1 MPELSTFVI
10 LGAVAALIVG
20 AAWLALFLGKQWLA
34 TRHQL
39 LVGRIGFLRLAQII
53 WTPKPVSITPRV
65 TAQTTVTLQSFV
77 LHVHWDA
84 LRAVNRPTGARVAA
98 PKPRLFS
105 IHVTGLDVAVHLVES
120 AAPSAAASTTRSP
133 AAARVRR
140 NRSLFH
146 RFFGSQIQELVLQ
159 LALYVLVRWVDLWI
173 ADVSVRAILEPAADS
188 ARPPCRLRYY
198 QSHVHLSG
206 LSSKELLATA
216 SMMPMTAPGLESES
230 ELGGI
235 NDPRSDAQT
244 DLGASYVAG
253 SDDPPG
259 TVAVVATFAA
269 ATLTMGEKPVLSMA
283 DTSSIKACFALPS
296 ADDMHLT
303 CRSVLIDLPQLVL
316 DTVPL
321 ETIERIVTAMTAT
334 TVTDTPPAGAQGA
347 TPMTIRTT
355 GLAHPP
361 PPRAATPRRASPTK
375 SRSSDSGK
383 PTTSAAMR
391 SLVPKQVALQIQ
403 RMQVYHDP
411 YGIDLT
417 DLAVSIDSPDL
428 RQLAQLASHADGAL
442 SARFLNLSVLKN
454 RTSIARHDAFFFDAR
469 LDPPADDGEPALLSV
484 NGESRGIHVNI
495 DHALLLEF
503 LRRPAAAK
511 LARAA
516 STDRRSATPVIPHAA
531 LARSNSAA
539 ASASPALDRKSSL
552 FRSPK
557 RLSSTTWDAMRS
569 PGAAGGGGSDPLVPP
584 ALRRFLRTTRVQAQH
599 AVVRASLVVHVLPTA
614 TVNASVQDVAVAA
627 SVAGRPSVQGETSV
641 TVGAVA
647 VRVKAAE
654 GASAVA
660 ADVVA
665 VDVDGIQV
673 DGAVSVAGGDGA
685 PLPPLDANLDAPVDA
700 DALAAATIVCQVDAQ
715 VQRPLVTVAVSP
727 TLATTILGIMDLA
740 QRFTVP
746 TPPPPMAR
754 ATVASPIISPMTANS
769 STGIGAAIGAMSVR
783 TTAQITA
790 TQVAVRVLADD
801 AATYPGPAAAAPMTH
816 RVDLTVDS
824 CAVGYS
830 QKRPACGARGAFD
843 AAVRSPA
850 PAPATPAGA
859 TTAEAAVGR
868 TVRVDEVVIDCDGVR
883 MTRYGAGPA
892 MPSEPVVVAPHVVV
906 EHKSHT
912 RQVLAA
918 QDTLPS
924 LHHAASTSVQLDE
937 HVDVWFAIP
946 VHQFAITVLRH
957 LRPVMDHTRTRT
969 PPADRAA
976 AARRLSITSLTTKT
990 AASATTDI
998 HAVGVTVTLVLP
1010 DQVRLVVRMP
1020 DIHAAVRSDEGSG
1033 ARMPTASVTVQKIEI
1048 LATKSR
1054 TTLAQQKCAQY
1065 ATFSVPELSAQD
1077 ALFSLGA
1084 MHRVECTL
1092 APPSVGTAP
1101 GAAGS
1106 AGCLTVAAKELALQ
1120 VPYGYYIKDVIE
1132 NMGVF
1137 VKLVKPPKSRTG
1149 GDEEDGFDVPVRVML
1164 DQVAFTVEDDPFEA
1178 KLGQIFRNGKDLQ
1191 RSRLERE
1198 RELAKTLAEAPGIDQ
1213 GPFWAALHAFQ
1224 AAEWTSVMASA
1235 AQSAVHLISLRME
1248 AVDIYLTPPSLMS
1261 PTLAT
1266 TCHLIDKATPS
1277 VAEFDFTLARDVSM
1291 RFRSLG
1297 VHIRDYPLPLASLPA
1312 SDRAGT
1318 HHMLHGL
1325 VILAE
1330 PVAPPASTCVLAVP
1344 VDNFGETLALHVA
1357 KAMAP
1362 IKCYATMSLDLESPL
1377 SSHWGPA
1384 VEPALADLS
1393 RVADEFTE
1401 PSLDPSEPIPWWDKI
1416 RWLVHGKLRIEAPA
1430 IHVHVLGSRNPYYN
1444 RLAGDG
1450 SDGVVVS
1457 SRSNVKLTV
1466 SSATAATWT
1475 CDELEVAIV
1484 QPRVTPASL
1493 RPTSAMAAAGG
1504 GGTDRTHDVWGT
1516 QHAQHDRD
1524 VVMSL
1529 QGNVAVSLE
1538 PIFECLRP
1546 AASHHDVYLV
1556 APEHVPPAS
1565 AALHDSF
1572 LHFRSLSMAI
1582 VASIQCDS
1590 SSPTRP
1596 GTAGSTGEAASP
1608 GGTPTFHT
1616 FTFSPRVEKYVADLI
1631 EFNVQNKPVA
1641 MRRGALFPLS
1651 TPKYSAKKFSLFL
1664 SRVALRVTL
1673 APLLVTLW
1681 HQERAIL
1688 NPDDAIGLRAVV
1700 GRGSIDFH
1708 CARFRSH
1715 DTHLSPPPWYID
1727 TSDVDFADV
1736 EIRSVVLTTRP
1747 STLVGNSQY
1756 TAYEANETVQVR
1768 FANHFLAMGVQSM
1781 PFFWTPKL
1789 AYCRKSDVD
1798 YGRESSFG
1806 RDINK
1811 VQLQLLHEY
1820 LAHAALDRQGRRI
1833 VEYRISQLES
1843 NDLFHVDQ
1851 DDYVHSFVIH
1861 NSRLLWDEDVRNNVF
1876 KLVDLH
1882 QRSSLLS
1889 YYLSTTSLR
1898 ILRELEN
1905 LVREQ
1910 EQQQQQQQFQ
1920 QQQQQHL
1927 AESQEA
1933 LHLARI
1939 LQPAMQRGFIR
1950 SISQEQL
1957 AMADEERWQP
1967 ILTKLLG
1974 DGGNASATDLT
1985 AAAGGT
1991 LNRRASMASGFS
2003 PAEEVVK
2010 FLMIQFLNPQ
2020 IKLCTPKADDAPD
2033 GSCFVTT
2040 ENTMVTQHDVLVN
2053 GSLVKTVTHAEI
2065 SDANFSISATQES
2078 ALALGLAAPYLAP
2091 ACALWIPLEFILTPG
2106 TNVLSPTLDPADAG
2120 GWSGGGTPSSS
2131 TISAADHRLPPGFKR
2146 VITRASTRVH
2156 HQKLNPAISAKP
2168 WEADLGL
2175 TEEQDTWQL
2184 ELTDFVIA
2192 TDALAYSV
2200 LLSVIAK
2207 LLIYRDPT
2215 RSQHQE
2221 KLETILLAVQADD
2234 VRVLM
2239 ASITALR
2246 QEIMDLRLAL
2256 HYDVAILEAGHPDV
2270 DGTSRWGEILA
2281 RVTEI
2286 QDHLLVVM
2294 DAFKII
2300 YRSQSRQERARG
2312 VNPGAGMRSA
2322 GASTD
2327 RLNQQPSTA
2336 LGSANAHPIY
2346 QTTIKAGDV
2355 VWYMLQSE
2363 TQAPFLQLRLSHVLF
2378 TLLDFTD
2385 QSRKFQLLI
2394 DRVTGSNLLPNPVF
2408 EMVVDVFHDVA
2419 TSNNVVLPPVI
2430 DVGMQKMVRVYW
2442 HELAPVAG
2450 IALVEHF
2457 EVNLAPLKFSMTYE
2471 LGRRIVNFIFPLR
2484 AKSST
2489 TTATNAGS
2497 NLGSANASS
2506 EATAGL
2512 ASTTSSSGGGGG
2524 SGAARSDVVETAS
2537 IMSSAA
2543 RRKRSRDMSR
2553 STSTDAL
2560 HQMKSRASQN
2570 RTFVYIKMPSVA
2582 LCISYR
2588 GNKEKNIEDINDFVL
2603 TMPTLEYRNRTWT
2616 WLEFLTQVKKDV
2628 FFAVLGHTGQL
2639 LRAKVFPTRSTS
2651 TTPQPAPTAIVSTAS
2666 PTMTISVMP
2675 AVTEPLPLSTD
2686 PDDGTASVYTDM
2698 SATTSTLRLSPNFV
2712 SRSPG
2717 VSREDLQAGSSSAQ
2731 GASPRGSPKSS
2742 RPRLLGNLLGLRR
2755 NEPKQ
2760 APLVDPDEVKRRLL
2774 FGPQ

>member
-10 LGAVAALIVG
+10 LGAVTALIVG

-39 LVGRIGFLRLAQII
+39 LVGRIGFLRLAQIV
-53 WTPKPVSITPRV
+53 WTPKPTSLTPRV

-84 LRAVNRPTGARVAA
+84 LRAVNRATGARVAA

-120 AAPSAAASTTRSP
+120 ATPSVAANIPRAP
-133 AAARVRR
+133 AAARLRR

-159 LALYVLVRWVDLWI
+159 LVVYVLVRWVDLWI
-173 ADVSVRAILEPAADS
+173 ADVSVHTIFDPAADT
-188 ARPPCRLRYY
+188 ACPPCRLRYY
-198 QSHVHLSG
+198 QSHAHLSG

-216 SMMPMTAPGLESES
+216 SMMPPAPGLESES
-230 ELGGI
+230 DLGGI
-235 NDPRSDAQT
+235 NDLRSDTQT
-244 DLGASYVAG
+244 DLGTSYSAG
-253 SDDPPG
+253 NDDPPG
-259 TVAVVATFAA
+259 TVAVVATFSA
-269 ATLTMGEKPVLSMA
+269 ATLTVGEKLVLSMA

-303 CRSVLIDLPQLVL
+303 CRSVLIDLPQLVF

-321 ETIERIVTAMTAT
+321 ETIERVVTAMTAT
-334 TVTDTPPAGAQGA
+334 TALDPSPTGAPGGA
-347 TPMTIRTT
+347 TPMIIRTT

-361 PPRAATPRRASPTK
+361 PPRTVAPRRASPTN

-383 PTTSAAMR
+383 PTTSAAVR
-391 SLVPKQVALQIQ
+391 SLVPKQVTLQIQ
-403 RMQVYHDP
+403 RIQVYHDP

-417 DLAVSIDSPDL
+417 DLAISIDSPDL
-428 RQLAQLASHADGAL
+428 RQLAQLASQADGSL

-454 RTSIARHDAFFFDAR
+454 RTPVARHDAFFLDAR
-469 LDPPADDGEPALLSV
+469 LDLPADDGEPALLSV
-484 NGESRGIHVNI
+484 NSESRGIHVNVE
-495 DHALLLEF
+495 HALMLEC
-503 LRRPAAAK
+503 LRRPAAAAK

-516 STDRRSATPVIPHAA
+516 STDRRSTTPVIPHAA
-531 LARSNSAA
+531 LALSNSAA
-539 ASASPALDRKSSL
+539 AAAGSPALDRKSSR

-557 RLSSTTWDAMRS
+557 RLSSTAWDTMRS
-569 PGAAGGGGSDPLVPP
+569 PGAAGNPNDPLVPP
-584 ALRRFLRTTRVQAQH
+584 ALRRFLRMTRVQAQH

-627 SVAGRPSVQGETSV
+627 SVAGWPSVQGETSV
-641 TVGAVA
+641 TVGAVT

-654 GASAVA
+654 GAGAIA

-673 DGAVSVAGGDGA
+673 EGAVSVVAGGDGA
-685 PLPPLDANLDAPVDA
+685 PLPPLDANLDARVDT
-700 DALAAATIVCQVDAQ
+700 DVFAAATVVCQVDAQ
-715 VQRPLVTVAVSP
+715 VQRPVFTIAASP
-727 TLATTILGIMDLA
+727 ALATTILGVMDLA
-740 QRFTVP
+740 QRFTMA
-746 TPPPPMAR
+746 TPPPPTAR
-754 ATVASPIISPMTANS
+754 ASVSSPIISPMTAS
-769 STGIGAAIGAMSVR
+769 SNTGISAAIGAMSSP
-783 TTAQITA
+783 I
-790 TQVAVRVLADD
+790 RVLADD
-801 AATYPGPAAAAPMTH
+801 TATYPGPAAAAPMTH

-850 PAPATPAGA
+850 PATAMPASA
-859 TTAEAAVGR
+859 TTAEAAAGR
-868 TVRVDEVVIDCDGVR
+868 TMRVEEVVIDCDGVR
-883 MTRYGAGPA
+883 VARYGAGPA
-892 MPSEPVVVAPHVVV
+892 MPSEPVLIAPHVVI
-906 EHKSHT
+906 EHKAHT
-912 RQVLAA
+912 WQVLAA

-946 VHQFAITVLRH
+946 MHQCAMTVLRH
-957 LRPVMDHTRTRT
+957 LRPVMDHTRART

-976 AARRLSITSLTTKT
+976 AARRVSITSLTTKT
-990 AASATTDI
+990 AASATADV
-998 HAVGVTVTLVLP
+998 HAVGATVTLVLP
-1010 DQVRLVVRMP
+1010 DQVRIVVRMP
-1020 DIHAAVRSDEGSG
+1020 DIHATVRSDEGAG
-1033 ARMPTASVTVQKIEI
+1033 MRMPAASVTVQKIEV

-1092 APPSVGTAP
+1092 APPSVGMAP

-1120 VPYGYYIKDVIE
+1120 VPYGYCLKDVIE

-1149 GDEEDGFDVPVRVML
+1149 GDDEDEFDMPVRVML

-1213 GPFWAALHAFQ
+1213 GPFWAALHTFH
-1224 AAEWTSVMASA
+1224 AAEWTRVMASA
-1235 AQSAVHLISLRME
+1235 AESAVHLISLRME

-1277 VAEFDFTLARDVSM
+1277 VAEFDFALARDVSM

-1330 PVAPPASTCVLAVP
+1330 PIAPPASTCVLAVP
-1344 VDNFGETLALHVA
+1344 VDNFGETLTLHVA

-1362 IKCYATMSLDLESPL
+1362 IKCYATMSLDLESPM
-1377 SSHWGPA
+1377 SYHWGPA

-1393 RVADEFTE
+1393 RVVDEFTE

-1493 RPTSAMAAAGG
+1493 RPSSAMVAAGG
-1504 GGTDRTHDVWGT
+1504 GGNDRTHDAWGT

-1565 AALHDSF
+1565 AEQHDSF

-1590 SSPTRP
+1590 ASPTRP
-1596 GTAGSTGEAASP
+1596 GTAGTTGDAASP

-1616 FTFSPRVEKYVADLI
+1616 FTFSPRVEKYVADLV

-1673 APLLVTLW
+1673 APLLVTIW

-1789 AYCRKSDVD
+1789 AYSRKSDVD

-1889 YYLSTTSLR
+1889 FYLSTTSLR

-1920 QQQQQHL
+1920 QHQQQHL

-1939 LQPAMQRGFIR
+1939 LQPAMQRSFIR

-1974 DGGNASATDLT
+1974 NDGNASATDLT

-2053 GSLVKTVTHAEI
+2053 GALVKTVTHAEI
-2065 SDANFSISATQES
+2065 SDANFSISAMQES

-2106 TNVLSPTLDPADAG
+2106 ANVLSPKLDPADAG
-2120 GWSGGGTPSSS
+2120 GWNGGGGTPSSS
-2131 TISAADHRLPPGFKR
+2131 TVSAADHRLPPGFKR
-2146 VITRASTRVH
+2146 VISRASTRVH

-2200 LLSVIAK
+2200 LMGVIAK

-2256 HYDVAILEAGHPDV
+2256 HYDVVILESGHPDV

-2312 VNPGAGMRSA
+2312 AVGASAGMRSA
-2322 GASTD
+2322 GASSD

-2336 LGSANAHPIY
+2336 LGGANAHPIY

-2394 DRVTGSNLLPNPVF
+2394 DRVTGRNLLPNPVF
-2408 EMVVDVFHDVA
+2408 ENVVDVFHDVA

-2489 TTATNAGS
+2489 ATANNAGS

-2506 EATAGL
+2506 EAAAGL
-2512 ASTTSSSGGGGG
+2512 ASTTSSSGGSGG

-2543 RRKRSRDMSR
+2543 RRKRPRDMSR

-2639 LRAKVFPTRSTS
+2639 LRAKVFPSRSTS
-2651 TTPQPAPTAIVSTAS
+2651 TTPQPVLTAIVSASS

-2675 AVTEPLPLSTD
+2675 AVTESLPLSTD
-2686 PDDGTASVYTDM
+2686 PDDTTSVYTDM

-2717 VSREDLQAGSSSAQ
+2717 VSREDLQAGSSSSQ

-2760 APLVDPDEVKRRLL
+2760 VPPVDPDEVKRRLL
-2774 FGPQ
+2774 FGLQ